1 MKLENSDIKNI
12 RLASVDVVEESDLGD
27 RFEIDLIPEFKFFIN
42 GTLSDVK
49 YNSVRDP
56 KNIEIIFKM
65 LGFCELA
72 CVNKKILGN
81 QSFHYTSYNE

>member
-49 YNSVRDP
+49 YNTGTTSE
-56 KNIEIIFKM
+56 EILNWLKKVHN
-65 LGFCELA
+65 EL
-72 CVNKKILGN
+72 
-81 QSFHYTSYNE
+81 

>member
-12 RLASVDVVEESDLGD
+12 RLASVDIVEESDLGD

-49 YNSVRDP
+49 YNMGTTSE
-56 KNIEIIFKM
+56 EILNWLKKVHN
-65 LGFCELA
+65 EL
-72 CVNKKILGN
+72 
-81 QSFHYTSYNE
+81 